1 MFLYPLPTA
10 PVLYGTSGR
19 VLQLYLSSCVSSTTS
34 HALYIDPLTVV
45 VDQGQNIEGG
55 DKRELAGSIICSLA
69 IVGHVG
75 KGLL

>member
-1 MFLYPLPTA
+1 MA
-10 PVLYGTSGR
+10 PQEESYNCICRHV
-19 VLQLYLSSCVSSTTS
+19 CSSTTS